1 MMQIFLKKKW
11 FLNIFLLINSL
22 DCGSNNWPGASDTQF
37 QAAYFKSLTGD
48 VTSKLNDDDWER
60 G

>member
-1 MMQIFLKKKW
+1 MVSEYI
-11 FLNIFLLINSL
+11 LLINSL
-22 DCGSNNWPGASDTQF
+22 DCGSINWPGASDTQF
-37 QAAYFKSLTGD
+37 QAAYFESLTGD